1 MSQEELTKFWFTSA
15 KEDWQT
21 AESLLRSERYM
32 HALFF
37 CHLTLEKI
45 LKGLISKLGKE
56 NKITH
61 DLLLLAKETEIELSE
76 EQAHFL
82 LEVNEFNI
90 RTRYDDYKLSFYK
103 KATKEYTEHYF
114 KKVSEFKLW
123 LEQK

>member
-1 MSQEELTKFWFTSA
+1 MLQEELIKFWFTSA
-15 KEDWQT
+15 QEDWKT
-21 AESLLRSERYM
+21 AQSLMKSERYM

-45 LKGLISKLGKE
+45 LKGFISKLGKE

-61 DLLLLAKETEIELSE
+61 DLLLLAQETEIELSE

-82 LEVNEFNI
+82 FEVNEFNI

-103 KATKEYTEHYF
+103 KATKEYAEDYF
-114 KKVSEFKLW
+114 KKISQFKLW